1 MSTRFVCDVC
11 GFMRTGAAHVCSY
24 CHNAV
29 CDRCWNSQ
37 GKGKGHLAA
46 EHRHEMAR
54 DEGSYTRGD
63 EDYDDF

>member
-1 MSTRFVCDVC
+1 
-11 GFMRTGAAHVCSY
+11 MRTGAAHVCSY